1 MSSPAVEYR
10 VSAAG
15 PARAEF
21 NRGVFCNLWPT
32 YTVKRYS
39 YAMNTPLTPPVF
51 QILLT
56 LVDADK
62 VHGYSMIREIA
73 ERTGG
78 EVQLTA
84 STLYAAIARLLEA
97 GLIDEVDAPEKT
109 GGAPRRCYRI
119 TKAGRQL
126 ARQEAERLARTVAMA
141 RDKRL
146 LPRKA

>member
-1 MSSPAVEYR
+1 MD
-10 VSAAG
+10 
-15 PARAEF
+15 
-21 NRGVFCNLWPT
+21 
-32 YTVKRYS
+32 
-39 YAMNTPLTPPVF
+39 TPLTPPVF

-62 VHGYSMIREIA
+62 VHGYSMIRDIA
-73 ERTGG
+73 DRTGG
-78 EVQLTA
+78 EVELTA

-97 GLIDEVDAPEKT
+97 GLIDEVEAPEKT

-119 TKAGRQL
+119 TRSGRQL
-126 ARQEAERLARTVAMA
+126 AQREAERLARSVAMA